1 MLCVTL
7 CDSEIFNLE
16 FKASLHDSDNLK
28 CTYYQA
34 RAQPEAHGANEAP
47 RFIFVFAGSNY
58 R

>member
-7 CDSEIFNLE
+7 CDFEIFYLE

-34 RAQPEAHGANEAP
+34 RAQPEAHGAQ
-47 RFIFVFAGSNY
+47 RSSQVLFIFAGSDY